1 MVVIRG
7 TKKFLDRVGRPV
19 PNLRLSNTALGDWYA
34 AHLPW
39 RPQVAL
45 FINAP
50 TLLPVLVPFAPAAA
64 VTRCFTESLPR
75 ILYLHGVDDDF
86 IANEAAAM
94 RESQLAKTASR
105 SLTGMLTEFTY
116 LANAWRADVDD
127 LDLISLRLGDVP
139 SGPLYKTHVTPHAAL
154 KAAVAE
160 WHSTY

>member
-19 PNLRLSNTALGDWYA
+19 PDPRPSSTALGDWYA
-34 AHLPW
+34 APLAW
-39 RPQVAL
+39 RPQAAL
-45 FINAP
+45 FINER
-50 TLLPVLVPFAPAAA
+50 TLLPIMVPFAPSAA
-64 VTRCFTESLPR
+64 VIRRFMESLPR
-75 ILYLHGVDDDF
+75 ILRLHGVDGDF
-86 IANEAAAM
+86 IADETAAM
-94 RESQLAKTASR
+94 RDSELAKTASR

-154 KAAVAE
+154 QAAVAE